1 MKRLLM
7 QSQTKPSLLFPWL
20 VAVLWLML
28 PLLAWH
34 IVSVWTALPRE
45 MVTHFDANGRPN
57 GWQSPAQFAVF
68 APAFLLFELSIMSF
82 AMHRACR
89 VQSMWR
95 SLTIIAYLAVGIC
108 FMVFWQV
115 LDHAAYGVPMT
126 QVWPSPAIMP
136 VAALVF
142 AVIALCS
149 VKFGDP
155 GQSRGP
161 HVLIAE
167 EQHRSLLQLLLVVP
181 GMGIGGYLWISNPTP
196 LRYIGI
202 FLLAVMSWIAVAV
215 LDGFHYLVRTDGIQ
229 IRGFLLPL
237 RFVPRSAIRSYR
249 ADRWKGLGYGIR
261 LTSTG
266 TAYIWGGRDVVN
278 IVTDSG
284 DVMLGHSEPER
295 LIRDLDQMMQTTH
308 TAQ

>member
-1 MKRLLM
+1 M
-7 QSQTKPSLLFPWL
+7 QSQRPSSVLFPWL
-20 VAVLWLML
+20 IAVLWLML

-34 IVSVWTALPRE
+34 IVSLWTELPRE
-45 MVTHFDANGRPN
+45 MVTHFDANGQPN
-57 GWQSPAQFAVF
+57 GWQSPTQFAAF

-82 AMHRACR
+82 AMHRAFR
-89 VQSMWR
+89 VHSMWR
-95 SLTIIAYLAVGIC
+95 SLTLIAYLAVGAC

-115 LDHAAYGVPMT
+115 LDHAVYGRPMT
-126 QVWPSPAIMP
+126 HVWPMPAIMP
-136 VAALVF
+136 AAAFAF
-142 AVIALCS
+142 AVIAICS
-149 VKFGDP
+149 VRPED
-155 GQSRGP
+155 SAESHGP

-167 EQHRSLLQLLLVVP
+167 QQHRSLLQLLFVIP
-181 GMGIGGYLWISNPTP
+181 GIGIGLYLSISNPGP
-196 LRYIGI
+196 VRYIGI
-202 FLLAVMSWIAVAV
+202 FLLAVMSWVAVAV
-215 LDGFHYLVRTDGIQ
+215 LDGFRYLVRTDGIQ

-295 LIRDLDQMMQTTH
+295 LIRDLDQMMQTTQ
-308 TAQ
+308 TTQ